1 MEDGAYLGAVI
12 AGALYV
18 IAGARLARLSLRTG
32 ELPEAALATCF
43 LCWGVS
49 YFAYAIPTA
58 LADESLIARCFFT
71 GAILGDVG
79 AVAAAVFTWKVF
91 RAKAAWARVLV
102 GAIALAFVASNAG
115 HAAVGDF
122 EGSSPL
128 TSVWYWLRWTGA
140 TVACAWI
147 GVEASIQY
155 RMAGRREAL
164 GLSDALVRNRLLL
177 WGGVGVCWVVLQIVY
192 IGQDIAWARTQ
203 QWPAFSDTLVGI
215 IEFLSIGMVWI
226 AFFPPRAYR
235 AWIERRTPDAARA
248 EG

>member
-1 MEDGAYLGAVI
+1 MEEGAYLGSVI

-140 TVACAWI
+140 TVACACRTSPGCRPLPVI
-147 GVEASIQY
+147 TAPMPGPAPSPTP
-155 RMAGRREAL
+155 RSAA
-164 GLSDALVRNRLLL
+164 
-177 WGGVGVCWVVLQIVY
+177 CCC
-192 IGQDIAWARTQ
+192 AWWTRAR
-203 QWPAFSDTLVGI
+203 
-215 IEFLSIGMVWI
+215 
-226 AFFPPRAYR
+226 
-235 AWIERRTPDAARA
+235 
-248 EG
+248 